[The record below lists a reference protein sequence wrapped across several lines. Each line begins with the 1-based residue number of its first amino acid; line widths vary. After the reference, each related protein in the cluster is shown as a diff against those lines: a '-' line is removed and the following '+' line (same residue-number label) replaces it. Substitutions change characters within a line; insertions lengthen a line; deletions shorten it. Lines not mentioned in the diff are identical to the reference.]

1 MLLNVPPLMA
11 MVPLRVNC
19 TSPNVPSV
27 MFSVAPEATTHSPA
41 CLEPPLTV
49 TEAPS
54 NTVRP
59 YTMPLL
65 MVAVPLFTSQ
75 TSPPSGDSTPLS
87 STNMPISP
95 LWMSSAPA
103 MNMRFEILP

>member
-27 MFSVAPEATTHSPA
+27 MFSVAPETTTHSPA

-49 TEAPS
+49 TAAPS

-75 TSPPSGDSTPLS
+75 TSPAPSEP
-87 STNMPISP
+87 PISP

>member
-1 MLLNVPPLMA
+1 MLWNVPPLMA

-41 CLEPPLTV
+41 CLEPPLKV

-59 YTMPLL
+59 YTVPLL
-65 MVAVPLFTSQ
+65 TVTEPLFASQ
-75 TSPPSGDSTPLS
+75 RSPTHSEP
-87 STNMPISP
+87 PISP
-95 LWMSSAPA
+95 LRMSSAPA